1 MQKIGEQVNHK
12 LDSDLVFQNGL
23 PYDGTNIPATLKKFQ
38 KHIKIIIEQLFTL
51 LINKEIKDFVDVL
64 SEEVKNLAARL
75 GKTGTLD
82 KKVEK

>member
-1 MQKIGEQVNHK
+1 MVYPMTAQTYQQ
-12 LDSDLVFQNGL
+12 L
-23 PYDGTNIPATLKKFQ
+23 
-38 KHIKIIIEQLFTL
+38 IKIIIEQLFTL